1 MWDGRVRVSVY
12 GVNVAPLMAGR
23 VLLSRILRLCQGVN
37 LRGRANG
44 RWRGTKVKSPQGKP
58 LTDQYLDPSI
68 SPPASLPL
76 SLSPPLERPER
87 PKVSIRRRTMP
98 NGRNMLLKYPTG
110 TSRGWEAPSSFGNSG
125 RGTFQAREIISQRES
140 NSNSPRR
147 DPSFPHPRRIF
158 LLPFL
163 EDFYFSR
170 EIYFRAC
177 IFLQNPRNVI
187 KPDASEILFRKFF
200 EFYNLKKYLVEAV
213 NQLNEYESKSEKI
226 ENTVSKKLEQISFT
240 ERSGCKTQQHNLF
253 QPSNTPCLGIQLQAV
268 CTVSKS
274 RAKRE
279 KERERERERE
289 RETKRDRIATCSA
302 SERGKASVTN
312 PYTGGIVTFGIATNL
327 ALLSFPPF
335 PLLKDLQHLNLS

>member
-170 EIYFRAC
+170 GTYFRAC
-177 IFLQNPRNVI
+177 IFLQDPRNVI

-200 EFYNLKKYLVEAV
+200 EF
-213 NQLNEYESKSEKI
+213 
-226 ENTVSKKLEQISFT
+226 
-240 ERSGCKTQQHNLF
+240 
-253 QPSNTPCLGIQLQAV
+253 
-268 CTVSKS
+268 
-274 RAKRE
+274 
-279 KERERERERE
+279 
-289 RETKRDRIATCSA
+289 
-302 SERGKASVTN
+302 
-312 PYTGGIVTFGIATNL
+312 
-327 ALLSFPPF
+327 
-335 PLLKDLQHLNLS
+335 

>member
-68 SPPASLPL
+68 SPPASLPP
-76 SLSPPLERPER
+76 SLERPER

-177 IFLQNPRNVI
+177 IFLQDPRIKNVI

-213 NQLNEYESKSEKI
+213 NQLNEYENKSEKI

-274 RAKRE
+274 RAKR
-279 KERERERERE
+279 KKERERE